1 MLRPRQVKF
10 KKTRKGRIRGLETR
24 VLGLV
29 AGTYGLKALEGGRL
43 TARQIEATRRSI
55 TRKMKRRGRVWIRVF
70 PSTPITSSTGLEV
83 IRVFPSTP
91 ITSKPVE
98 VRMGKGKGNVD
109 YWVAPVRPGRVLYEI
124 GGVPRATALQA
135 LQSGA
140 AKLPL
145 RTKILL
151 GQTT

>member
-70 PSTPITSSTGLEV
+70 PSTPITS
-83 IRVFPSTP
+83 
-91 ITSKPVE
+91 KPVE